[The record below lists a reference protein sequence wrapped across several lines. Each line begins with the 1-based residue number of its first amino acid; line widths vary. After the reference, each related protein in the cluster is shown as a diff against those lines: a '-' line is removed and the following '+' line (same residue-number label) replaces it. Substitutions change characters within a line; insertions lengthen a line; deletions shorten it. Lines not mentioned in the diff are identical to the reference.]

1 MTPSDSLKLSPVRL
15 EISAA
20 YSKLNDLDN
29 LIKKVQSWT
38 DTPICID
45 SEGAQ
50 VRNQDMVSEAV
61 QYEEESHVK
70 IHHEKILGD
79 SGNISFTP
87 ETVSTQLKVDDVIR
101 VDFDAVQLKVI
112 RKEKK
117 HLLAVVENGGLVGSN
132 KATDINRKIYL
143 DALTK

>member
-1 MTPSDSLKLSPVRL
+1 MNTKILVTLGPSSLNKKTVEDLS
-15 EISAA
+15 
-20 YSKLNDLDN
+20 SKGVYLFRINLSHTNLNDLDN
-29 LIKKVQSWT
+29 IIKKFKSWT
-38 DTPICID
+38 DTLICLD

-87 ETVSTQLKVDDVIR
+87 ETVSTQLKVGDVIR

-112 RKEKK
+112 RKEKNIC
-117 HLLAVVENGGLVGSN
+117 LLLQKMVA
-132 KATDINRKIYL
+132 
-143 DALTK
+143 

>member
-1 MTPSDSLKLSPVRL
+1 MNTKILVTLGPSSLNKKTVEDLS
-15 EISAA
+15 
-20 YSKLNDLDN
+20 SKGVYLFRINLSHTNLNDLDN

-61 QYEEESHVK
+61 KYEEESHVK

-87 ETVSTQLKVDDVIR
+87 ETVSTQLKVGDVIR

-117 HLLAVVENGGLVGSN
+117 
-132 KATDINRKIYL
+132 YL
-143 DALTK
+143 PSYG

>member
-1 MTPSDSLKLSPVRL
+1 MNTKILVTLGPSSLNKKTVEDLSSKGVYLFRINL
-15 EISAA
+15 SH
-20 YSKLNDLDN
+20 SKLNDLDN

-87 ETVSTQLKVDDVIR
+87 ETVSTQLKVDDVIK
-101 VDFDAVQLKVI
+101 VDFDAVRLKVI
-112 RKEKK
+112 RKEKNIC
-117 HLLAVVENGGLVGSN
+117 LLL
-132 KATDINRKIYL
+132 
-143 DALTK
+143 